1 MASHPP
7 RDFRFTKSR
16 KRAHQGAQRLR
27 RGLRNLTL
35 LKPAA
40 DPLKSSKNRRSKTGT
55 ALDYLAK
62 KNGAAL
68 H

>member
-1 MASHPP
+1 
-7 RDFRFTKSR
+7 
-16 KRAHQGAQRLR
+16 
-27 RGLRNLTL
+27 LRNLTL

-40 DPLKSSKNRRSKTGT
+40 DPLTSSKNQRSKTGT